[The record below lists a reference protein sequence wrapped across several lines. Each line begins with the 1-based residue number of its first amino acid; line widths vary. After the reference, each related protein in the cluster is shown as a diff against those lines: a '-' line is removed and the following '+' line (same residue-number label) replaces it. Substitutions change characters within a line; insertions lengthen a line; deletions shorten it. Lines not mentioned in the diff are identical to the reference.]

1 MRQKVF
7 PLLAEPSVVWALLK
21 LRATRKEAPKLWPPC
36 SAAEL
41 LFVYFSLLIL
51 FFPPF
56 LLQKFTFND

>member
-1 MRQKVF
+1 MRQKLF
-7 PLLAEPSVVWALLK
+7 PLLAEPSVAWTLVK

-41 LFVYFSLLIL
+41 LFVSFFLLVL

-56 LLQKFTFND
+56 LLEKFTFND